1 MDLSSLVH
9 LVDLYPLQ
17 GLVHLEDLEN
27 LLDPD
32 TPVVQV
38 LNLEHLVHPLDQGH
52 LLFHLQDLC
61 FPELLVNLYH
71 LEPPYLHLVLLVHLV
86 NQ

>member
-1 MDLSSLVH
+1 
-9 LVDLYPLQ
+9 
-17 GLVHLEDLEN
+17 
-27 LLDPD
+27 LDPE